1 MIAPDIAVKIK
12 PGARV
17 RVYERV
23 PAESAAAAGKKK
35 GAKEKSHSRVG
46 RTSKFEGIVLSRKHG
61 SESGAS
67 FRVRATIL
75 SVGVEKV
82 YPLHAPTIEKVQILS
97 SPRKVHRA
105 KLYYMRRLSRTE
117 TRQKLASITEEK

>member
-1 MIAPDIAVKIK
+1 MISPEIAAQIK

-17 RVYERV
+17 RVYEKV
-23 PAESAAAAGKKK
+23 FADVKAVSAKGKKEGK
-35 GAKEKSHSRVG
+35 GGSRE
-46 RTSKFEGIVLSRKHG
+46 RTAKFEGIVLSRKHG

-67 FRVRATIL
+67 FRVRAMIL
-75 SVGVEKV
+75 GVGVEKA
-82 YPLHAPTIEKVQILS
+82 YPLHAPTIDRVQVLS

-117 TRQKLASITEEK
+117 TRQKVGAMTEQAR

>member
-1 MIAPDIAVKIK
+1 MKQIK

-17 RVYERV
+17 RVYEKIS
-23 PAESAAAAGKKK
+23 AEGKSAKAGKGKK
-35 GAKEKSHSRVG
+35 GGGKDAPAGRIG

-67 FRVRATIL
+67 FRVRAIIL
-75 SVGVEKV
+75 GVGVEKS

-105 KLYYMRRLSRTE
+105 KLYYMRNLSRTE
-117 TRQKLASITEEK
+117 TRQHIGAMTEGEQKG